1 MELIEILLSL
11 PIWVD
16 IGVSV
21 FIFVFFLLLRKL
33 FTKYVFRLII
43 RMSKKSPTALFTNV
57 FLAFEK
63 PLRWFFVFLGLYL
76 AINALPYEHGFEAR
90 ITQMY
95 RTLIIVLITSGLYN
109 LASTSS
115 PIFEKVGKKLHLEVD
130 KILIPVLSKLLRF
143 LIVAISLSVIAQ
155 EWNFDINGFVAGL
168 GLGGLA
174 LAFAA
179 QEMIEDFFGGIIIMT
194 EKPFTIGDWIKTKDV
209 EGTVEEI
216 SFRSTRIRAFRQAVV
231 TVPNSTLANTAI
243 LNWTKMGKRQIT
255 FHLGVTKST
264 SKAKLEAVIKEIE
277 LTLRSH
283 PDIHQE
289 TIFVRFDGFN
299 QNSLDIF
306 LYFFTKTTVWGEYL
320 GVKEDINLRILEIL
334 QKEGVT
340 VAFPTRTLYVESKP
354 QKKEVVTEKEVN
366 LN

>member
-1 MELIEILLSL
+1 MELIKILISL

-21 FIFVFFLLLRKL
+21 FIFFFFIFLRKI
-33 FTKYVFRLII
+33 FTKYVFRLIV
-43 RMSKKSPTALFTNV
+43 RLTKKSSTDFFTNI

-63 PLRWFFVFLGLYL
+63 PLRWFFVFLGIYL
-76 AINALPYEHGFEAR
+76 AINSLPYEHGYDER
-90 ITQMY
+90 ITQIY
-95 RTLIIVLITSGLYN
+95 RTLLIILLTSGLFN
-109 LASTSS
+109 LAGTSS
-115 PIFEKVGKKLHLEVD
+115 PVFEKVGAKFHIEVD
-130 KILIPVLSKLLRF
+130 KILIPILSKFLRF
-143 LIVAISLSVIAQ
+143 IIVAIGLSVIAQ

-179 QEMIEDFFGGIIIMT
+179 QELIEDFFGGIIIMT
-194 EKPFTIGDWIKTKDV
+194 EKPFTKGDWIKTKDV

-216 SFRSTRIRAFRQAVV
+216 SFRSTRIRAFRQALV

-255 FHLGVTKST
+255 FHLGVTKT
-264 SKAKLEAVIKEIE
+264 TPKAKLQAVIQKIEHALKE
-277 LTLRSH
+277 H

-289 TIFVRFDGFN
+289 TIFVRFDGFS

-320 GVKEDINLRILEIL
+320 VVKEDINLKILGIL
-334 QKEGVT
+334 QEENVT
-340 VAFPTRTLYVESKP
+340 VAFPTRTLYMEAKP
-354 QKKEVVTEKEVN
+354 KQKMINIEKEVKIE
-366 LN
+366 